1 MFHLSK
7 DWKAKLEDINTEHV
21 LFGFTIILE
30 NGWNNTFIY
39 PIGPSGFLI
48 IYHVIGFIILVL
60 PDNFEE
66 NIIKKGYFD
75 CIDITILECICILII
90 AYA

>member
-1 MFHLSK
+1 MLLTLVLISYNLGGFYIFVDL
-7 DWKAKLEDINTEHV
+7 

-39 PIGPSGFLI
+39 PIGPLGFLI

-75 CIDITILECICILII
+75 LQYTLLITNF
-90 AYA
+90 A